1 MTETKNIAIQKPE
14 LTEAEILEIQGQ
26 VTEKLNSYY
35 AMGQYD
41 ERVKTDIYHFPFLY
55 LGDEFA
61 PAFAGQDE
69 EEMFE
74 VSKKRFEMLAK
85 AEPDLD
91 HSIYSINS
99 ITILNKLSVI
109 VTGNNHSFRKDG
121 SLILDEGVIYILSNI
136 EEKGWRITAMTS
148 IPVNT
153 SLGLTKNS
161 TSVM

>member
-1 MTETKNIAIQKPE
+1 MTKAQSVAIQKPE
-14 LTEAEILEIQGQ
+14 LTETEILEIEGQ
-26 VTEKLNSYY
+26 VTQKLNSYY

-41 ERVKTDIYHFPFLY
+41 PRVSTDIYHFPFLY

-61 PAFAGQDE
+61 PAFVGQNE

-74 VSKKRFEMLAK
+74 ISKKRFDMLAK

-91 HSIYSINS
+91 YTINS

-121 SLILDEGVIYILSNI
+121 SLILDEGVVYILSKI

-153 SLGLTKNS
+153 ALGLTKNIK
-161 TSVM
+161 SVL